1 MAATEITRPI
11 LANGSVLSR
20 LVARLSSWNDARV
33 TRKALS
39 ALSDR
44 ELSDIG
50 LERADIRRVSITH

>member
-1 MAATEITRPI
+1 MAAIEISRP
-11 LANGSVLSR
+11 LNSNGSLVSR
-20 LVARLSSWNDARV
+20 MVARISAWNDSRV

-39 ALSDR
+39 GLSDR